1 MKIIFSLA
9 YPIVLQL
16 ESFTFRFFTRMIR
29 YVSFGKTGYDMWQA
43 NRTYFLIGK
52 IHPEN
57 MIIELYSSGELVA
70 INGTIMV
77 IYEIVEWRLKW
88 LSRGGT
94 LLNIAERER
103 GSSLAL
109 ISKENSGSQI
119 VTKEKWKLQ
128 TYGSPRTFRFM
139 LRCLLLE
146 TQLRSMANNVISKIS
161 IPIISSFVS
170 IYW

>member
-1 MKIIFSLA
+1 
-9 YPIVLQL
+9 
-16 ESFTFRFFTRMIR
+16 
-29 YVSFGKTGYDMWQA
+29 
-43 NRTYFLIGK
+43 
-52 IHPEN
+52 

-119 VTKEKWKLQ
+119 VTKEK
-128 TYGSPRTFRFM
+128 
-139 LRCLLLE
+139 
-146 TQLRSMANNVISKIS
+146 
-161 IPIISSFVS
+161 
-170 IYW
+170 